1 VRLIRFF
8 SHPGRLF
15 AAVLLPGLFP
25 LCAAGAPFT
34 VKASVAG
41 QDRAAAVDS
50 VEVQGVAYLP
60 LSVLLRQLGGNCQ
73 VSAAR
78 VQAELSGKTAL
89 IGINDIR
96 VNTSRIQFSLA
107 YPVLS
112 REGDAWVAQA
122 DLEPLLSQA
131 FQISL
136 VPVPGETVAA
146 PEDLLGPK
154 MDLDSE
160 ASEALAAPPIAAVPP
175 ITAPEA
181 AAPPITVPEPAA
193 ASAPAM
199 EGSLQSVVID
209 AGHGGNDPGSI
220 GTGGLAE
227 KDLTLAVALHLRRI
241 LKETTPL
248 KVHAIREKDVELTIA
263 ERANRANQQK
273 SGLLISIHAG
283 VSFAAQAHGFEA
295 FCPAPPE
302 TGESPPSAARARTI
316 AESVMTAVA
325 AATGAESRGV
335 HDVPLRVFRELSMPG
350 FLLEVGVLSNPAEEA
365 LLATEAYQVK
375 IAEGIAR
382 GLQPFLDQKQ
392 TGETPP

>member
-1 VRLIRFF
+1 
-8 SHPGRLF
+8 
-15 AAVLLPGLFP
+15 
-25 LCAAGAPFT
+25 
-34 VKASVAG
+34 
-41 QDRAAAVDS
+41 
-50 VEVQGVAYLP
+50 
-60 LSVLLRQLGGNCQ
+60 

-136 VPVPGETVAA
+136 VSVPEETVAA

-181 AAPPITVPEPAA
+181 AAPPITVPEAAAPPITVPTPAA
-193 ASAPAM
+193 ASVAEPAASAPGM
-199 EGSLQSVVID
+199 EGPLQSVVLD

-248 KVHAIREKDVELTIA
+248 KVHVIREKDVELTIA

-283 VSFAAQAHGFEA
+283 VSFAAQAHGLEV
-295 FCPAPPE
+295 FCPAPPG
-302 TGESPPSAARARTI
+302 TDESPPSAARARTI

-350 FLLEVGVLSNPAEEA
+350 FLLEAGVLSNPAEEA

-375 IAEGIAR
+375 IAEGIVR
-382 GLQPFLDQKQ
+382 GLQPFLGQKQ